1 MIYTGYMETNLQTS
15 AIKFIR
21 ITDLG
26 TGSDALLMADNRIIE
41 IESGG
46 CPVEEL
52 LAGIEFSSPTL
63 EADIWNR
70 WTDGYDGD
78 PEENQLDIAI
88 ADYDDIDELCR
99 TLEFFD
105 EPNTV
110 EKVRAALATREGR
123 A

>member
-1 MIYTGYMETNLQTS
+1 METNLQTS

-41 IESGG
+41 IDSGG
-46 CPVEEL
+46 CPVEKL
-52 LAGIEFSSPTL
+52 LSGIEFSSPTL

-78 PEENQLDIAI
+78 PKENKLDITI
-88 ADYDDIDELCR
+88 DDYDSIDDLAR
-99 TLEFFD
+99 HLEFFD
-105 EPNTV
+105 ELATL
-110 EKVRAALATREGR
+110 EKVRAALVSREER